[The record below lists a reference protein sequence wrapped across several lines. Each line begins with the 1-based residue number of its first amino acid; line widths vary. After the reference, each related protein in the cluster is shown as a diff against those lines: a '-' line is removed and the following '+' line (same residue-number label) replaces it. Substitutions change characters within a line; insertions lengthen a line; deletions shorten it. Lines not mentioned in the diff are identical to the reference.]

1 MEEHST
7 YNKLIGDLDS
17 EFHDALKQFPFVDAS
32 NSLEES
38 NQSGSSLETDN
49 QEDEATVSVISEH
62 TPDSPSSPSSA
73 GLRHRR
79 LVSRCRELSQSQ
91 FFKNNPDGLIDFD
104 PYITSSCIS
113 SLSSRKKLNSDAR
126 RLNYQTD
133 ASSVITS
140 VNDDERVNDES
151 VTVDSPNSGP
161 DLVFMLAELVTGVIC
176 FQIKL
181 LANSV
186 KFSIWLIDYSHMLLN
201 DPYVVIRIWR
211 CYMLENV
218 SRIWGIC
225 YNSGVKLIDYLWFQN
240 HESAL
245 KLCVRIGWGLLWLGY
260 CGFVLVCLLV
270 PAFVIG
276 GMMVKWIVE
285 EPIQIK
291 EQLTF
296 DYTKDSPMAFVPVIS
311 CPELPS
317 LAHNQKSRIGGL
329 VESRIIP
336 FDHELMATV
345 SLVLPESDYNRN
357 LGIFQVRVDFL
368 SSDGKLLAT
377 TKKPCMLQF
386 KSEPIRLL
394 STLFQLASLL
404 TGYPSETQTLDIK
417 FSGYTEK
424 DIPLSCSRVVVEQ
437 RAEFAKGGGVPEI
450 YSASFK
456 LESQLPFLKRMLW
469 YWKGLIYMWISIM
482 VFIMELLFTLLCCTP
497 VVFPWVRRAGGSSIN
512 NASHNMPPG

>member
-1 MEEHST
+1 MEEQST
-7 YNKLIGDLDS
+7 FHNSNNKLIGDIDT

-32 NSLEES
+32 NSFEEF
-38 NQSGSSLETDN
+38 NQSGSSLEPDN
-49 QEDEATVSVISEH
+49 QEDEVTVSVISEH
-62 TPDSPSSPSSA
+62 TPDSQSSPSSA

-79 LVSRCRELSQSQ
+79 LVS
-91 FFKNNPDGLIDFD
+91 
-104 PYITSSCIS
+104 
-113 SLSSRKKLNSDAR
+113 
-126 RLNYQTD
+126 
-133 ASSVITS
+133 S

-161 DLVFMLAELVTGVIC
+161 DLVFMLAELNISG
-176 FQIKL
+176 
-181 LANSV
+181 
-186 KFSIWLIDYSHMLLN
+186 
-201 DPYVVIRIWR
+201 IWR
-211 CYMLENV
+211 
-218 SRIWGIC
+218 IC
-225 YNSGVKLIDYLWFQN
+225 YTSGVKLISYLWFQN

-270 PAFVIG
+270 PAFVFG
-276 GMMVKWIVE
+276 GLMVKWIVE
-285 EPIQIK
+285 EPIQIT

-296 DYTKDSPMAFVPVIS
+296 DYTKDSPVAFVPVIS
-311 CPELPS
+311 CPELSS
-317 LAHNQKSRIGGL
+317 LAHNQKSGIGSL
-329 VESRIIP
+329 AELRIIP

-345 SLVLPESDYNRN
+345 SLVMPESDNNRN

-394 STLFQLASLL
+394 STLVQLASLL

-450 YSASFK
+450 YSASFR

-469 YWKGLIYMWISIM
+469 YWKGLIYVWISIM
-482 VFIMELLFTLLCCTP
+482 MFIMELLFTMLCCTP
-497 VVFPWVRRAGGSSIN
+497 VVFPWVRRVGGSSIN